1 MSSKNAEIK
10 AAIDSFDLS
19 RARELLREA
28 MSEANADTFYLASR
42 AALDDEQRTEFL
54 ERAVALDPFHEAA
67 HAALRQMKATQSAP
81 AAPAPAPAAAP
92 SESVT
97 ASSEYVKQLGVHHF
111 RADIPVTS
119 DVDLKPIG
127 EFFVSLGYKRSGEMT
142 FTRRM
147 AFIGGSFR
155 VKVSVLPG
163 NVSVT
168 AECDLPRRTKHLAD
182 IVTIDA
188 TLRAELD
195 DLAATLK
202 GGKLTTDRAVQAQVN
217 LEQST
222 QQARKEWIKEQNSPA
237 QVILALV
244 FLVLF
249 ILFIIWL
256 SGGGLVLFF

>member
-28 MSEANADTFYLASR
+28 MPEANADTFYLASR

-67 HAALRQMKATQSAP
+67 RTALRQMKVPQSAS
-81 AAPAPAPAAAP
+81 AAPAPAPVAAP
-92 SESVT
+92 SAP
-97 ASSEYVKQLGVHHF
+97 ASAPSEYVKQLGVHHF
-111 RADIPVTS
+111 RADIPIAS
-119 DVDLKPIG
+119 DANLKLIE
-127 EFFVSLGYKRSGEMT
+127 EFFVGLGYKRSGELA
-142 FTRRM
+142 FTRRV

-163 NVSVT
+163 SVSVT

-195 DLAATLK
+195 DLAATLV
-202 GGKLTTDRAVQAQVN
+202 GGKLTTERAVQAQVN
-217 LEQST
+217 LEQSI

-237 QVILALV
+237 QIIVALV

-249 ILFIIWL
+249 ILFMVWL
-256 SGGGLVLFF
+256 SGGGLAVFF